1 MKKKTYEEIL
11 LDLKQHNL
19 TVLTPKIEYKNTYTP
34 LIISNGVYKII
45 ETYRT
50 YSGNHAEPS
59 WFSKNNPYIIDNIN
73 KYFEINKNNNFTC
86 ISDTTDYIDRNSQLL
101 FKCNRCGNIIKSTWM
116 SEQKAISDKYNSRH
130 GITCDKC
137 DGINESLHALVLKQ
151 VFMHEY
157 PDTILED
164 RSCVN
169 PITNAVMP
177 TDIVNHKMK
186 IAIEIQG
193 QFHRFD
199 NQKVKDKI
207 KKNFWQNKGYSFY
220 DYSIDK
226 ISVLNYL
233 KLFFPEIEDI
243 PEYVDLNYSNK
254 LDFKTIQNKINQNIR
269 VSEIAKELN
278 INPHRIYDAIYDN
291 KLYYPNSYNRTTTV
305 PIVQLDKHNNLI
317 SEYSSFKEAETKNGI
332 KSGLISSC
340 IYYNNYYCKGFYW
353 FYKKD
358 YVNRTY
364 IIPQNRTDKFYQKV
378 ECYDLNNIFI
388 QSFDN
393 MYQAAKFCNST
404 ASKIYEVT
412 QNKRKT
418 TKGYIF
424 KICDN

>member
-1 MKKKTYEEIL
+1 
-11 LDLKQHNL
+11 
-19 TVLTPKIEYKNTYTP
+19 
-34 LIISNGVYKII
+34 
-45 ETYRT
+45 
-50 YSGNHAEPS
+50 
-59 WFSKNNPYIIDNIN
+59 
-73 KYFEINKNNNFTC
+73 
-86 ISDTTDYIDRNSQLL
+86 
-101 FKCNRCGNIIKSTWM
+101 M
-116 SEQKAISDKYNSRH
+116 SEQKAIRDKYNSRH

-207 KKNFWQNKGYSFY
+207 KKNFWKNKGYSFY

-358 YVNRTY
+358 YVNSTY

-388 QSFDN
+388 QSFDD

-412 QNKRKT
+412 KNKRKT

>member
-19 TVLTPKIEYKNTYTP
+19 TILTPEIEYKNTYTP
-34 LIISNGVYKII
+34 LIISNGTYKIL

-50 YSGNHAEPS
+50 YSGGYAEPA
-59 WFSKNNPYIIDNIN
+59 WFSKNNPYIIYNIN
-73 KYFEINKNNNFTC
+73 KYFEINRENNFTC
-86 ISDTTDYIDRNSQLL
+86 ISDTADYVTRKSELL
-101 FKCNRCGNIIKSTWM
+101 FKCNRCGNLIKAPWI
-116 SEQKAISDKYNSRH
+116 SELKAISDKYNSRH

-137 DGINESLHALVLKQ
+137 DGINESLHAMALKQ

-164 RSCVN
+164 RSCIN
-169 PITNAVMP
+169 PITATVMP

-207 KKNFWQNKGYSFY
+207 KKDFWINKGYSFY

-226 ISVLNYL
+226 ISVLDYL
-233 KLFFPEIEDI
+233 KLFFPQVEDI
-243 PEYVDLNYSNK
+243 PKYVDLNYSNK
-254 LDFKTIQNKINQNIR
+254 LDLEMIQNKINQYVRI
-269 VSEIAKELN
+269 SDIAKELN
-278 INPHRIYDAIYDN
+278 IKPHRIYDAIYDN
-291 KLYYPNSYNRTTTV
+291 KLYYPNDYNRTTAV
-305 PIVQLDKHNNLI
+305 PIVQLDKYDNLI
-317 SEYSSFKEAETKNGI
+317 SEYSSFKEAEAKTGI
-332 KSGLISSC
+332 KAGLISSC
-340 IYYNNYYCKGFYW
+340 IYYKNYYCKGFYW
-353 FYKKD
+353 FYKD
-358 YVNRTY
+358 NYINHTY
-364 IIPQNRTDKFYQKV
+364 IIPQNRTNKFYQKV
-378 ECYDLNNIFI
+378 ECYNIDNIFI
-388 QSFDN
+388 QIFDD